1 MIISYAPLWKT
12 LIDKG
17 INKTDLCQSIGISTA
32 TIAKMSKNKIVS
44 LGVIVRICESLNCRI
59 EDICEVI

>member
-1 MIISYAPLWKT
+1 MTINYAPLWKT

-17 INKTDLCQSIGISTA
+17 INKTNLCQSIGISTA

-44 LGVIVRICESLNCRI
+44 LDVIVRICESLGCRI
-59 EDICEVI
+59 EDVCEVV